1 MLRFCLSV
9 FQKACCQR
17 KEMIFMPKK
26 RYAFL
31 LSSLLVLSNV
41 TPVFASDSDT
51 EQDANS
57 AIEAIEEKMNAI
69 KKNSGLSQESVN
81 ETFSDTQSQFSSLTD
96 QYNQL
101 SSKYGQVN
109 TANAGEYYL
118 DYLEN
123 LQDSNDQTQYNTK
136 LEAIADS
143 DISINDATLSSTYS
157 KLKKTV
163 QKNLKSAGVNISST
177 TTSKNKKT
185 AKNNSANRETLLS
198 FSDASA
204 KYEDLVSSYKSSLS
218 DGSDTSSSVSSGYTT
233 NAKSKL
239 TSSLGKTISQ
249 SYYDGDNYTGNEFLS
264 TSTLYNRINSNAAYV
279 LSGSSDTLSD
289 DSSSS
294 SSDSSS
300 SKTYSSISSGIK

>member
-1 MLRFCLSV
+1 MS
-9 FQKACCQR
+9 
-17 KEMIFMPKK
+17 KK
-26 RYAFL
+26 RYGYSIL
-31 LSSLLVLSNV
+31 LCSLLVLSNSTSV
-41 TPVFASDSDT
+41 LASEDST
-51 EQDANS
+51 EQDAS
-57 AIEAIEEKMNAI
+57 EAIKSIEEKMNTI

-81 ETFSDTQSQFSSLTD
+81 ETFSDTQSQFSSLTE
-96 QYNQL
+96 QYNKL

-109 TANAGEYYL
+109 TANQGDYYL

-123 LQDSNDQTQYNTK
+123 LQDSNDQTQYDKK

-143 DISINDATLSSTYS
+143 DISINDATLNSTYT

-163 QKNLKSAGVNISST
+163 SKNLKSAGVNVSGS

-185 AKNNSANRETLLS
+185 AKNNSANRDTLLS

-204 KYEDLVSSYKSSLS
+204 KYENLVSSYKSSLS
-218 DGSDTSSSVSSGYTT
+218 EGSDTTSSISSGYTT

-264 TSTLYNRINSNAAYV
+264 TSTLYNRINNKAAYV
-279 LSGSSDTLSD
+279 LSGSSDILSD
-289 DSSSS
+289 DSE
-294 SSDSSS
+294 SSDSNTSGS
-300 SKTYSSISSGIK
+300 YSSITSGIK

>member
-1 MLRFCLSV
+1 MSTR
-9 FQKACCQR
+9 
-17 KEMIFMPKK
+17 
-26 RYAFL
+26 RYGYSFL
-31 LSSLLVLSNV
+31 LCSLLILSNV
-41 TPVFASDSDT
+41 TPVFASEDT
-51 EQDANS
+51 AEQDAS
-57 AIEAIEEKMNAI
+57 EAIKSIEEKMNTI

-81 ETFSDTQSQFSSLTD
+81 ETFSDTQSQFSSLTE
-96 QYNQL
+96 QYNKL

-109 TANAGEYYL
+109 TANQGDYYL

-123 LQDSNDQTQYNTK
+123 LQDSNDQTQYDKK

-143 DISINDATLSSTYS
+143 DISINDATLNSTYT
-157 KLKKTV
+157 KLKKTIS
-163 QKNLKSAGVNISST
+163 KNLKSAGVNISGS

-185 AKNNSANRETLLS
+185 AKNNSANRDTLLS

-218 DGSDTSSSVSSGYTT
+218 EGSDTTSSISSGYTT

-264 TSTLYNRINSNAAYV
+264 TSTLYNRINNKATYV
-279 LSGSSDTLSD
+279 LSGTSDTLSED
-289 DSSSS
+289 SESSGSSSS
-294 SSDSSS
+294 G
-300 SKTYSSISSGIK
+300 TYSSITSGIK